1 MFKKMLTLLFTLLG
15 AVSCISTETTSG
27 SLRIDFEVGA
37 LQTKVDEPDG
47 VVADGGG
54 IFFSG
59 TGTEQDPYL
68 PDLIIV
74 VTDSNGDIQGKYIG
88 TAASNTNSKLEG
100 TPLSTKMSVSISALT
115 ESATYTVYAFAN
127 TQGLWKMQSGVIEV
141 GNLATALSDGTITTA
156 SQLEALQFR
165 PVPDDGNEENGA
177 EDWDENGLLL
187 VKNSRLPLSAKGSV
201 SLTTNGNGE
210 IALSLFR
217 CVAKVTAVFEN
228 QYGESLNLYG
238 FSNAFLHMNPATGY
252 VVPHESDFPVVHD
265 SADDGDL
272 AAEENYLQIPQDAT
286 ISQFWYVF
294 PSVGLYSCNISF
306 FMDAERTPAQF
317 KSYSNLQ
324 VHDDHARDIPQ
335 LARNQ
340 HLTITTRIGKGKQ
353 VSFSFEV
360 ADWDTKTER
369 VTFN

>member
-1 MFKKMLTLLFTLLG
+1 MNRKMLIWLLALLG
-15 AVSCISTETTSG
+15 AVSCTSVETSG
-27 SLRIDFEVGA
+27 GTLRIEFETGA
-37 LQTKVDEPDG
+37 VQTKAAEPDG

-54 IFFSG
+54 IYFTG
-59 TGTEQDPYL
+59 TGTNEDPYR

-74 VTDSNGDIQGKYIG
+74 VADENGIIQGKYIG
-88 TAASNTNSKLEG
+88 TSASNTNSNLEG
-100 TPLSTKMSVSISALT
+100 TPSSTKMSVSITGLT
-115 ESATYTVYAFAN
+115 APETYTVYAFAN
-127 TQGLWKMQSGVIEV
+127 TLGLWTMKIGETTVS
-141 GNLATALSDGTITTA
+141 NLADALTGVSPVITTA
-156 SQLEALQFR
+156 SQLEAIQFR
-165 PVPDDGNEENGA
+165 PVAIDKDTYGCLA
-177 EDWDENGLLL
+177 
-187 VKNSRLPLSAKGSV
+187 VKNGRLPLSAKGTVTLKAS
-201 SLTTNGNGE
+201 GNGE
-210 IALSLFR
+210 IALQLLR

-228 QYGESLNLYG
+228 QYGEVLNLYD
-238 FSNAFLHMNPATGY
+238 FSNTFFHMNPSTGY
-252 VVPHESDFPVVHD
+252 VVPHESDFPVEHD
-265 SADDGDL
+265 SPDDGDL

-340 HLTITTRIGKGKQ
+340 HLTITTRISKGTQ
-353 VSFSFEV
+353 VSFNFEV
-360 ADWDTKTER
+360 SDWDPKTET